1 MEDQYFYILLFFL
14 SVELTVTSSNY
25 DNDNTQQDQNRKLV
39 LGIWSPSDTGHMFFS
54 SQKYGGKTIFLIH
67 CVNTIHGILFLA
79 GKASFRFPF

>member
-39 LGIWSPSDTGHMFFS
+39 LGIWSPSDTGHMVFS
-54 SQKYGGKTIFLIH
+54 SQKYGGKTISLIH
-67 CVNTIHGILFLA
+67 CVNTIHRILFID
-79 GKASFRFPF
+79 GKGSF

>member
-54 SQKYGGKTIFLIH
+54 SQKYGGKTISLIH
-67 CVNTIHGILFLA
+67 CVNNIHRILFLA
-79 GKASFRFPF
+79 GKGSF